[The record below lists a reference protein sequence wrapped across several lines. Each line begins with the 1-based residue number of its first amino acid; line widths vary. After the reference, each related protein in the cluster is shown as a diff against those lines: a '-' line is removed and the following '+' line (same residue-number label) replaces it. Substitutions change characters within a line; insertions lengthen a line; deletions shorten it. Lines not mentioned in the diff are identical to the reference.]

1 MSKYLFVTKKRF
13 HPASKSKNN
22 FSRKNRLSAKF
33 FISKL
38 GGVFLAILIIFSFV
52 SYLIQ
57 VNSLATKGYQIK
69 ELEKQLNELMA
80 EKADLELETLS
91 LQSLSAVKDRIND
104 LGMVASGQA
113 EYLSIAA
120 PVARARWFFND
131 FESPPCW
138 RLPQGFSILKNQI

>member
-1 MSKYLFVTKKRF
+1 M
-13 HPASKSKNN
+13 
-22 FSRKNRLSAKF
+22 
-33 FISKL
+33 
-38 GGVFLAILIIFSFV
+38 AILIIFSFV

-120 PVARARWFFND
+120 PVARAR
-131 FESPPCW
+131 
-138 RLPQGFSILKNQI
+138 